1 MPPKEWYETVT
12 KIVEMESL
20 FLTLEKNMEKDKKF
34 IQSPYFSLEE
44 LSDDP
49 SLTKRGLIDLSA
61 WSKIKEP
68 VENLKVL
75 FKAGKISEGIIV
87 SEEILNINSNHFFTL
102 CYYGRFLYLVGRYE
116 ESFKIFH
123 RCLQEKKQYYFLWS
137 FYADALYKLERYP
150 EAAENYDKALKLE
163 LYKVWYIANEKNIDT
178 NKDFKQPPKQLST
191 LDNYLY
197 YCNEGET
204 LDETGYFRRAQ
215 YYLSTRAGIYD
226 AYKENDI
233 GKKRAIE
240 ALKEVL
246 KLNPQ
251 NWFARNEI
259 VVTLQSLAEGQIV
272 TNRKESLDNINIG
285 LEYDNEN
292 INLILTKAILLNRG
306 DKEEAIRL
314 IDSAKKN
321 HPDHDGIDFIFKK
334 INDLE

>member
-1 MPPKEWYETVT
+1 MSKV
-12 KIVEMESL
+12 
-20 FLTLEKNMEKDKKF
+20 KKL
-34 IQSPYFSLEE
+34 IKSPYFSLDE

-49 SLTKRGLIDLSA
+49 SLEKRGLVNLST
-61 WSKIKEP
+61 WPKIKEHF
-68 VENLKVL
+68 ENLKEL

-87 SEEILNINSNHFFTL
+87 SEEILKIDSNHFFTL

-123 RCLQEKKQYYFLWS
+123 RCLQEEKQYYFLWS
-137 FYADALYKLERYP
+137 FYADALYKLGRYP

-191 LDNYLY
+191 MDNYLY
-197 YCNEGET
+197 YCNEGEE

-246 KLNPQ
+246 KLNPR

-272 TNRKESLDNINIG
+272 TSREEALDNINIG
-285 LEYDNEN
+285 LEYDKEN
-292 INLILTKAILLNRG
+292 TNLILTKAILLNRD
-306 DKEEAIRL
+306 DKEGAIRL
-314 IDSAKKN
+314 IDSIKKK
-321 HPDHDGIDFIFKK
+321 HPDHDGVDFIYKK
-334 INDLE
+334 IHDLE